1 MAEVNS
7 KKPEAQVGWYVTET
21 AEGLDYLQ
29 AKGSTKY
36 GNPVGDALLAQGY
49 KFAGSEDPRTVEV
62 EEEAEEVEV
71 KSSTKLKASKAKK

>member
-1 MAEVNS
+1 MAVEINS

-49 KFAGSEDPRTVEV
+49 KFVGPEDPRTVEV
-62 EEEAEEVEV
+62 EEEAEEVKEES
-71 KSSTKLKASKAKK
+71 KTSKAKK